1 MEAKL
6 TELVERLKA
15 VAGANLKALV
25 LYGSAVTGEFHAKHS
40 DLNTLCIVES
50 AGAADLERLHSV
62 VEWWTQEGNPS
73 PFIFT
78 FDELN
83 RSADVFAIELFDI
96 KQRHRMLVGADFL
109 DNFDVPMRLHR
120 LQVERELRTAWLRFR
135 QALLAAPVKARN
147 HLELMLASISTFCTL
162 FRHALAALEAQ
173 IPAGKR
179 EAVDGV
185 AGLTGAD
192 PSAFHAIL
200 DLREGKKKEKDLDI
214 ETTLQ
219 LYLEFIEVA
228 TNEVD
233 RRFDAPQ

>member
-6 TELVERLKA
+6 TELVERLKSA
-15 VAGANLKALV
+15 AGANLKALV
-25 LYGSAVTGEFHAKHS
+25 LYGSAVTDEFHAKHS
-40 DLNTLCIVES
+40 DLNTLCIVER
-50 AGAADLERLHSV
+50 AGADDLERLHSV
-62 VEWWTQEGNPS
+62 VEWWTQEGNPA

-78 FDELN
+78 LDELH

-109 DNFDVPMRLHR
+109 NNFDVPMQLHR

-135 QALLAAPVKARN
+135 QALLAAPVKPKN
-147 HLELMLASISTFCTL
+147 HLDLMLASVSTFCTL
-162 FRHALAALEAQ
+162 FRHALAALGAPM
-173 IPAGKR
+173 PASKR

-185 AGLTGAD
+185 VKLTGAD

-200 DLREGKKKEKDLDI
+200 DLREGKKKEKDVDI

-228 TNEVD
+228 TNEID
-233 RRFDAPQ
+233 RRFES